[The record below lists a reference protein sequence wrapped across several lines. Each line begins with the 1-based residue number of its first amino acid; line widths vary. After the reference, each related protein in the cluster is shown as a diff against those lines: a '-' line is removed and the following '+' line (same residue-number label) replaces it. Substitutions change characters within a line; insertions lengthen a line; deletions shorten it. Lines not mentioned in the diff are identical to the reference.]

1 MYYFIKILA
10 YCDHIHNMLFFA
22 IWIYSIK
29 KERLILL
36 IDYSP
41 LWATMEQKNISQY
54 KLLKSG
60 IDNRTLDSLKKGKN
74 ITMLT
79 LNKLCNI
86 LDCTPNDVVT
96 FK

>member
-1 MYYFIKILA
+1 
-10 YCDHIHNMLFFA
+10 MLFLA

-86 LDCTPNDVVT
+86 LECTPNDIVS

>member
-1 MYYFIKILA
+1 
-10 YCDHIHNMLFFA
+10 MLFLA

-36 IDYSP
+36 IDCSP
-41 LWATMEQKNISQY
+41 LWTTMEQKNISQY

-86 LDCTPNDVVT
+86 LECTPNDIVS

>member
-10 YCDHIHNMLFFA
+10 YCDYIHNMLFLA
-22 IWIYSIK
+22 IWLYSIK
-29 KERLILL
+29 KEGLILL

>member
-1 MYYFIKILA
+1 
-10 YCDHIHNMLFFA
+10 MLFLA

-29 KERLILL
+29 KERMILL

-41 LWATMEQKNISQY
+41 LWTTMEQKNISQY

-86 LDCTPNDVVT
+86 LECTPNDIVS

>member
-1 MYYFIKILA
+1 
-10 YCDHIHNMLFFA
+10 MLFLA

-41 LWATMEQKNISQY
+41 LWTTMEQKNISQY

-86 LDCTPNDVVT
+86 LECTPNDMV
-96 FK
+96 

>member
-1 MYYFIKILA
+1 
-10 YCDHIHNMLFFA
+10 MLFLA

-36 IDYSP
+36 LDYSP
-41 LWATMEQKNISQY
+41 LWTTMEQKNISQY

-86 LDCTPNDVVT
+86 LECTPNDIVS

>member
-1 MYYFIKILA
+1 
-10 YCDHIHNMLFFA
+10 
-22 IWIYSIK
+22 
-29 KERLILL
+29 
-36 IDYSP
+36 
-41 LWATMEQKNISQY
+41 MEQKNISQY

-86 LDCTPNDVVT
+86 LECTPNDIVS
-96 FK
+96 FKQPQFCSKEFTYIKKERIIL

>member
-1 MYYFIKILA
+1 MLILA
-10 YCDHIHNMLFFA
+10 NL
-22 IWIYSIK
+22 IYSKK
-29 KERLILL
+29 KERYILL

-41 LWATMEQKNISQY
+41 LLTTKEQKNISQY

-86 LDCTPNDVVT
+86 LECTPNDIVS

>member
-1 MYYFIKILA
+1 
-10 YCDHIHNMLFFA
+10 MLFLA

-41 LWATMEQKNISQY
+41 LWTTMEHKNISQY

-86 LDCTPNDVVT
+86 LECTPNDIVS

>member
-1 MYYFIKILA
+1 
-10 YCDHIHNMLFFA
+10 MLFLA

-29 KERLILL
+29 KGRLILL

-41 LWATMEQKNISQY
+41 LWTTMEQKNISQY

-86 LDCTPNDVVT
+86 LECTPNDIVS

>member
-1 MYYFIKILA
+1 
-10 YCDHIHNMLFFA
+10 MLFLA

-41 LWATMEQKNISQY
+41 LWTTMEQKNISQY

-60 IDNRTLDSLKKGKN
+60 IVNRTLDSLKKGKN

-86 LDCTPNDVVT
+86 LECTPNDIVS

>member
-1 MYYFIKILA
+1 
-10 YCDHIHNMLFFA
+10 MLFFT
-22 IWIYSIK
+22 IWIYFIK

-41 LWATMEQKNISQY
+41 LWTTMEQKNISQY

>member
-1 MYYFIKILA
+1 
-10 YCDHIHNMLFFA
+10 MLFLA

-41 LWATMEQKNISQY
+41 HWTTMEQKNISQY

-86 LDCTPNDVVT
+86 LECTPNDIVS

>member
-1 MYYFIKILA
+1 
-10 YCDHIHNMLFFA
+10 
-22 IWIYSIK
+22 
-29 KERLILL
+29 LILL

-41 LWATMEQKNISQY
+41 LWVTMEQKNISQY

-86 LDCTPNDVVT
+86 LECTPNDIVT

>member
-1 MYYFIKILA
+1 
-10 YCDHIHNMLFFA
+10 MLFLA

-41 LWATMEQKNISQY
+41 LWTTMEQKNISQY

-86 LDCTPNDVVT
+86 LECTPNDIV
-96 FK
+96 

>member
-1 MYYFIKILA
+1 
-10 YCDHIHNMLFFA
+10 MLFFA

-41 LWATMEQKNISQY
+41 LWTTMEQKNISQY

-86 LDCTPNDVVT
+86 LECTPNDIVS

>member
-1 MYYFIKILA
+1 
-10 YCDHIHNMLFFA
+10 MLFFT
-22 IWIYSIK
+22 IWLYSIK
-29 KERLILL
+29 KEGLILL

-54 KLLKSG
+54 MLLKSG

-86 LDCTPNDVVT
+86 LKCTPNDIVS

>member
-1 MYYFIKILA
+1 MIFIT
-10 YCDHIHNMLFFA
+10 
-22 IWIYSIK
+22 IWLYSIK

-74 ITMLT
+74 ITILT

-86 LDCTPNDVVT
+86 LDCTPNDIVT

>member
-1 MYYFIKILA
+1 M
-10 YCDHIHNMLFFA
+10 
-22 IWIYSIK
+22 
-29 KERLILL
+29 

-86 LDCTPNDVVT
+86 LECTPNDIVS

>member
-1 MYYFIKILA
+1 
-10 YCDHIHNMLFFA
+10 MLFLA
-22 IWIYSIK
+22 IWKKKKK

-41 LWATMEQKNISQY
+41 LWTTMEQKNISQY

-86 LDCTPNDVVT
+86 LECTPNDIVS

>member
-1 MYYFIKILA
+1 
-10 YCDHIHNMLFFA
+10 MLFLA
-22 IWIYSIK
+22 IWLYSIK

-41 LWATMEQKNISQY
+41 LWTTMEQKNISQY

-86 LDCTPNDVVT
+86 LECTPNDIVS

>member
-1 MYYFIKILA
+1 
-10 YCDHIHNMLFFA
+10 MLFLA
-22 IWIYSIK
+22 IWLYSIK

-41 LWATMEQKNISQY
+41 LWTTMEQKNISQY

>member
-1 MYYFIKILA
+1 
-10 YCDHIHNMLFFA
+10 MLFLA

-41 LWATMEQKNISQY
+41 LWTTMEQKNISQY

-79 LNKLCNI
+79 RNKLCNI
-86 LDCTPNDVVT
+86 LECTPNDIVS

>member
-1 MYYFIKILA
+1 
-10 YCDHIHNMLFFA
+10 MLFLA

-41 LWATMEQKNISQY
+41 LWTTMEQKNISQY

-60 IDNRTLDSLKKGKN
+60 IDNRTLDSLKKGKK

-86 LDCTPNDVVT
+86 LECTPNDIVS